1 MDFSHPRERKA
12 SSYGF
17 IPDIIAYLGSDS
29 EPGYDI
35 PSETSNLKNEF
46 LGSGDNT
53 DHPKDYSPPIDLSAA
68 MIPTPLEQKWD
79 LQSPDGLEERF
90 FLDLEARLG
99 ESVMIFQVGDI
110 VLLHCG
116 NFQRQYVPYLTNMM
130 FQESLVN
137 QLLQENKDFMY
148 ALKRLE
154 DDPVCQKRRLKSFLV
169 LPFQRITR
177 IKLLLEGILKLTE
190 PNSEAASNLTK
201 AIKGIHEI
209 LVECDQKVEK
219 MKSLEELVRLEMLL
233 DFADIKSVPLVKST
247 RVLIHHGPLA
257 TLGSYGSKMSI
268 NRIYLHLFNDLLLIS
283 SKKYERFTVLDYA
296 LFPQHVNV
304 VQSKVVGLPP
314 ESFLLMLSES
324 QMGPLTTMILIANG
338 SFDKE
343 EWIKA
348 LSKK

>member
-1 MDFSHPRERKA
+1 
-12 SSYGF
+12 
-17 IPDIIAYLGSDS
+17 
-29 EPGYDI
+29 
-35 PSETSNLKNEF
+35 
-46 LGSGDNT
+46 
-53 DHPKDYSPPIDLSAA
+53 
-68 MIPTPLEQKWD
+68 
-79 LQSPDGLEERF
+79 
-90 FLDLEARLG
+90 
-99 ESVMIFQVGDI
+99 MIFQVGDI

-137 QLLQENKDFMY
+137 QLLQENKDFVY